1 MQAVTRLPA
10 ALKMAV
16 LVGAALALVV
26 VGRSSSPGM
35 PPIKHAAITGV
46 GGGYFPITP
55 TRLVDTRASSN
66 YLGAGQRLTTGNAA
80 TFTITGASVPTG
92 AGAVVLN
99 VTAYK
104 PDGDGFLSVYPGT
117 QTTAPTT
124 SNLNFQAGGVIPN
137 LVVVQL
143 PTTGTLKV
151 YSNTGV
157 DVIID
162 VAGYFSPAS
171 GTTSGPSGP

>member
-1 MQAVTRLPA
+1 MHALLKLPA
-10 ALKMAV
+10 AVRVAV

-26 VGRSSSPGM
+26 VGRSSSPGL

-55 TRLVDTRASSN
+55 TRLVDTRAGSGF
-66 YLGAGQRLTTGNAA
+66 LGAGQRLTTGNAA
-80 TFTITGASVPTG
+80 TFTITGSAVPTG

-99 VTAYK
+99 VTAVT
-104 PDGDGFLSVYPGT
+104 PDGDGFLSVYPAT
-117 QTTAPTT
+117 QTTAPST
-124 SNLNFQAGGVIPN
+124 SNLNFHAGEVIPN
-137 LVVVQL
+137 VVIVSL
-143 PTTGTLKV
+143 PTSGALKF

-157 DVIID
+157 DVIVD